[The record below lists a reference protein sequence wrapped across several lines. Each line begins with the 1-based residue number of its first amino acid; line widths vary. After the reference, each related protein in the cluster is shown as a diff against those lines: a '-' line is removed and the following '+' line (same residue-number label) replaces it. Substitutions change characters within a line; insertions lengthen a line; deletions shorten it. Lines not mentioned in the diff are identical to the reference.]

1 MSDIIDELEEIRPYN
16 YNKTD
21 DELQFIAQNAIK
33 TILKLRLALR
43 VIGYDYVELSHEKV
57 QYLYL
62 EHMRIA
68 KKAYQDS
75 FLPGHEAASAKT
87 EPKSLDD
94 NF

>member
-1 MSDIIDELEEIRPYN
+1 MSDIIVELEEIRPYN

-33 TILKLRLALR
+33 TILKLRLALH

-57 QYLYL
+57 EYIYV
-62 EHMRIA
+62 EHMKIA

-75 FLPGHEAASAKT
+75 FPPSAYGKENT
-87 EPKSLDD
+87 EPKPLDD
-94 NF
+94 KF

>member
-43 VIGYDYVELSHEKV
+43 VIGYDYVELSYDKV
-57 QYLYL
+57 QWLYHD
-62 EHMRIA
+62 HMKIA

-87 EPKSLDD
+87 EPKPLDD